1 MGTRMR
7 VVQVLAL
14 CAVVLG
20 AACGG
25 GGSPTSPTGGSSG
38 GGTGGTG
45 GSGGSGG
52 SGGGGGAAPNYG
64 TITATIDGVA
74 YSGIVRT
81 ATNQSGIFAIAAMN
95 DQTNVGFG
103 VGALAA
109 VGTTSISATSPT
121 NALLTTTT
129 GVPAVSWFAS
139 MSGGSGTLTI
149 SSINATGA
157 TGTFQFT
164 LQPTPGTGASGTRS
178 VTNGSFTVTF

>member
-1 MGTRMR
+1 MR
-7 VVQVLAL
+7 VVLAL
-14 CAVVLG
+14 TVCAAVLG

-38 GGTGGTG
+38 GGTGG
-45 GSGGSGG
+45 SGGSGG
-52 SGGGGGAAPNYG
+52 GTGGGGGAAPNHG

-74 YSGIVRT
+74 YSGVVRT
-81 ATNQSGIFAIAAMN
+81 ATSQSGIFAIAAMN

-103 VGALAA
+103 IGALAA
-109 VGTTSISATSPT
+109 AGTTSISATSPT
-121 NALLTTTT
+121 NALLTTST

-139 MSGGSGTLTI
+139 TSGGSGTLTI
-149 SSINATGA
+149 STITATGA

-164 LQPTPGTGASGTRS
+164 MQPTPGTGASGTRS